1 MKGIIIINPYR
12 VPEQSVKQAERLK
25 KELERLGA
33 SAEIVADGYA
43 RVCAGAGTNSSTG
56 AGARAD
62 EGKSKG
68 TGKAENGAEREER
81 GMRLDESFSHAD
93 FFVYFDKDKYVSSL
107 LEKAGKR
114 VFDLHETIRLC
125 DDKGDTYIELAA
137 GGFPVPKT
145 IFAPLCYSQN
155 LKTPEEFFEVAEKEL
170 SYPMIVKES
179 YGSMGKG
186 VYKAENRAELETI
199 QEKLKTVPH
208 LLQKYEGARHGTDMR
223 VIVVGGKAAAAML
236 RINENDF
243 RSNIALGGRGI
254 KVDFAGATRAAS
266 VTGTTGAAGKV
277 EACENNENSE
287 YSEFITLAER
297 AARYLKADYCGVDLL
312 FDKNGKPIIC
322 EVNSNA
328 FFGEIE
334 KVTGVNVARLYA
346 EYIVKTVKTEAEK
359 A

>member
-1 MKGIIIINPYR
+1 MKGIIIINPYK

-25 KELERLGA
+25 EELEKLGA
-33 SAEIVADGYA
+33 TAEIVADGYA
-43 RVCAGAGTNSSTG
+43 RVCAGAGTG
-56 AGARAD
+56 D
-62 EGKSKG
+62 F
-68 TGKAENGAEREER
+68 ERDGVR
-81 GMRLDESFSHAD
+81 FDESFSRAD
-93 FFVYFDKDKYVSSL
+93 FFVYLDKDKYVSAL

-114 VFDLHETIRLC
+114 VFDLHKTIRLC
-125 DDKGDTYIELAA
+125 DDKGETYIELAA

-145 IFAPLCYSQN
+145 IFAPLCYSAN
-155 LKTPEEFFEVAEKEL
+155 LKTPEEFFEVAEKEF

-186 VYKAENRAELETI
+186 VYKAENREELKNI

-208 LLQKYEGARHGTDMR
+208 LLQKYEGARRGTDMR

-243 RSNIALGGRGI
+243 RSNIALGGKGL
-254 KVDFAGATRAAS
+254 KVDIACATDAAGATDVTGKAGSAARAADA
-266 VTGTTGAAGKV
+266 GACKNCV
-277 EACENNENSE
+277 PHE

-346 EYIVKTVKTEAEK
+346 EHIVKTVKTEAEK

>member
-25 KELERLGA
+25 EEFEKLGA
-33 SAEIVADGYA
+33 AAEIVSDGYA
-43 RVCAGAGTNSSTG
+43 RVCAGISSRAGSG
-56 AGARAD
+56 D
-62 EGKSKG
+62 C
-68 TGKAENGAEREER
+68 ERD
-81 GMRLDESFSHAD
+81 GVRLDESFSHAD
-93 FFVYFDKDKYVSSL
+93 FFVYLDKDKYVSAL

-114 VFDLHETIRLC
+114 VFDLHKTIRLC

-186 VYKAENRAELETI
+186 VYKAENRTELKDV

-208 LLQKYEGARHGTDMR
+208 LLQKYEGARRGTDMR
-223 VIVVGGKAAAAML
+223 VIVVGGSAAAAML
-236 RINENDF
+236 RINDNDF
-243 RSNIALGGRGI
+243 RSNIALGGKGL
-254 KVDFAGATRAAS
+254 KVDIAGAA
-266 VTGTTGAAGKV
+266 VTTSAEDAVDTVVTSGGNGAF
-277 EACENNENSE
+277 ENCVNPE

-297 AARYLKADYCGVDLL
+297 AARYLEADYCGVDLL
-312 FDKNGKPIIC
+312 FDKNGKPVIC

-346 EYIVKTVKTEAEK
+346 EYIVKNIKKGTKK

>member
-25 KELERLGA
+25 EELERLGA
-33 SAEIVADGYA
+33 TAEIVADGYA
-43 RVCAGAGTNSSTG
+43 RVCAGAGTG
-56 AGARAD
+56 D
-62 EGKSKG
+62 C
-68 TGKAENGAEREER
+68 ERD
-81 GMRLDESFSHAD
+81 GVRLDESFSRAD
-93 FFVYFDKDKYVSSL
+93 FFVYLDKDKYVSAL

-114 VFDLHETIRLC
+114 VFDLHKTIRLC

-170 SYPMIVKES
+170 SYPMIIKES

-186 VYKAENRAELETI
+186 VYKAENRAELEKI

-208 LLQKYEGARHGTDMR
+208 LLQKYEGARRGTDMR
-223 VIVVGGKAAAAML
+223 VIVVGGRAAAAML
-236 RINENDF
+236 RINDNDF

-254 KVDFAGATRAAS
+254 KVDFAGATSATSAAGATVATVAAGS
-266 VTGTTGAAGKV
+266 ARGAA
-277 EACENNENSE
+277 ACENNENSE
-287 YSEFITLAER
+287 YSEFIKLAER

-346 EYIVKTVKTEAEK
+346 EHIVKTVKTEAEK

>member
-25 KELERLGA
+25 EELERLGA
-33 SAEIVADGYA
+33 AVEIVADGYA
-43 RVCAGAGTNSSTG
+43 RVCAGV
-56 AGARAD
+56 
-62 EGKSKG
+62 G
-68 TGKAENGAEREER
+68 TGDCERD
-81 GMRLDESFSHAD
+81 GVRLDESFSRAD
-93 FFVYFDKDKYVSSL
+93 FFVYLDKDKYVSAL

-114 VFDLHETIRLC
+114 VFDLHKAIRLC

-186 VYKAENRAELETI
+186 VYKAENRAELEEI
-199 QEKLKTVPH
+199 QEKLKAVPH
-208 LLQKYEGARHGTDMR
+208 LLQKYEGARRGTDMR
-223 VIVVGGKAAAAML
+223 VIVVGGRAAAAML
-236 RINENDF
+236 RINDNDF

-254 KVDFAGATRAAS
+254 KVDFAGATSATSAADTAVATVAAGS
-266 VTGTTGAAGKV
+266 ARGAAACGKKV
-277 EACENNENSE
+277 NSE

-346 EYIVKTVKTEAEK
+346 EHIVKTVKTEAEK